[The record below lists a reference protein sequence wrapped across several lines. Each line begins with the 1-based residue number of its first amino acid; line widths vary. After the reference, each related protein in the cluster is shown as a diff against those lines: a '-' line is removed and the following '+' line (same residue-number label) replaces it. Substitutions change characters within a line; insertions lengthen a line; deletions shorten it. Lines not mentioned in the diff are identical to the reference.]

1 MSTKIAAVLLL
12 VAMLVLLLPKKLRD
26 PLVEKLGR
34 PIGILAIIG
43 ALLVVIMPAIR
54 ASRSAASTQA
64 PQAAAQVQA
73 AIATNTPEVD
83 PACRFEGR
91 FPAIGKGTKGRL
103 ADISGLPNPGQAPLV
118 IHRIE
123 WSCQECMQADV
134 FYGNTSWKANRS
146 LEIPPGKQGLLYVW
160 YYPER
165 DPMRKTDHDYQV
177 TIHSNAEN
185 CPKLVVDV
193 RIRYE

>member
-1 MSTKIAAVLLL
+1 
-12 VAMLVLLLPKKLRD
+12 VLLLPKKLRD
-26 PLVEKLGR
+26 PLVGEAGAARRHSGR
-34 PIGILAIIG
+34 FSV
-43 ALLVVIMPAIR
+43 ALLVVIIAR
-54 ASRSAASTQA
+54 APSARKRRRGTERRKRRRRL
-64 PQAAAQVQA
+64 QAAV
-73 AIATNTPEVD
+73 ATNTPEVD